1 MNTRSIQI
9 IVVAIMPALIGPRP
23 ACAGQADSVSAR
35 DLYIEKAEPLMG
47 LKCRLLLR
55 NASGSFLPVKPDSIF
70 HTNDHIRLELES
82 NAPGYLYVIQ
92 QGSDSTWQVL
102 FPSVEIHDN
111 NNRVVAMQPVE
122 VPRSEDFFFDE
133 TPGKERLFIVLA
145 RDPEPDL
152 ERLLKLVRAQRSG
165 TAAAQPDDAM
175 PSLVKSIST
184 KMSGDL
190 ASRNLRVSRIDDQ
203 DPSPNARNA
212 LYVVNAEKSEGRVIA
227 EVVLIHER

>member
-9 IVVAIMPALIGPRP
+9 IVVAIMPALIGARP

-47 LKCRLLLR
+47 LKCRLLLQ

-122 VPRSEDFFFDE
+122 V
-133 TPGKERLFIVLA
+133 
-145 RDPEPDL
+145 
-152 ERLLKLVRAQRSG
+152 
-165 TAAAQPDDAM
+165 
-175 PSLVKSIST
+175 
-184 KMSGDL
+184 
-190 ASRNLRVSRIDDQ
+190 RI
-203 DPSPNARNA
+203 
-212 LYVVNAEKSEGRVIA
+212 
-227 EVVLIHER
+227 